1 MPLLNNCDYETTTIL
16 NVIQKAGES
25 DEDTYDLVHLTLD
38 SGRELILLAVTA
50 EQLDPM
56 ADLLESVRLMREE
69 R

>member
-1 MPLLNNCDYETTTIL
+1 MSLLNDCDYETTTLL
-16 NVIQKAGES
+16 NVIQKAEQS
-25 DEDTYDLVHLTLD
+25 DENTYDMVHLTLD

-56 ADLLESVRLMREE
+56 ADLLESVRIMREE